1 MLLQAI
7 TPVIVRTVDPP
18 TREVT
23 PGDVLLE
30 AVMLT
35 GAILA
40 LALLVGLVAGA
51 VFIGLKILRPHN
63 PFNGE
68 ASQEVR
74 LGLGPSGR

>member
-7 TPVIVRTVDPP
+7 TPVIVRVVDPP
-18 TREVT
+18 TRELT

-30 AVMLT
+30 AVLLT

-40 LALLVGLVAGA
+40 LAVIVGLLVGGL
-51 VFIGLKILRPHN
+51 FIGFKLLKPHN

-68 ASQEVR
+68 ASQQFR
-74 LGLGPSGR
+74 LGLGPSSH